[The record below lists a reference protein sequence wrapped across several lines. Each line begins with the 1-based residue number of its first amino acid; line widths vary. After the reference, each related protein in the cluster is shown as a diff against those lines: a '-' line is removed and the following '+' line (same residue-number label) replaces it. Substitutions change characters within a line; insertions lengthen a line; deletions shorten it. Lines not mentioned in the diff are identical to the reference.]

1 VQVALGCRGVS
12 RCGFRFDDR
21 IEGTA
26 GLDCLEVNAQPGMTK
41 TSTVPEL
48 ARLLR
53 ATFDEF
59 VQWMVQVA
67 SLGRRDR
74 RGPRLT

>member
-26 GLDCLEVNAQPGMTK
+26 GLECLEVNTQPGMTE

-48 ARLLR
+48 ATFLR
-53 ATFDEF
+53 ATF
-59 VQWMVQVA
+59 
-67 SLGRRDR
+67 
-74 RGPRLT
+74 

>member
-12 RCGFRFDDR
+12 RCEFRFDDR

-26 GLDCLEVNAQPGMTK
+26 GLDCLEVSTQPGMTE

-48 ARLLR
+48 ARFLR
-53 ATFDEF
+53 ATF
-59 VQWMVQVA
+59 
-67 SLGRRDR
+67 
-74 RGPRLT
+74 